1 MDLTL
6 QRTLDICRASET
18 ASQIKVLV
26 SSERTEVHLI
36 KNKYQGIQSEFFTK
50 ENIAF
55 FLIRKT
61 NTTKLGELYYICNLK
76 ETTFSLNLNVDSS

>member
-36 KNKYQGIQSEFFTK
+36 KNKYQGIQAEYFTK
-50 ENIAF
+50 GNIAF
-55 FLIRKT
+55 FFFK
-61 NTTKLGELYYICNLK
+61 
-76 ETTFSLNLNVDSS
+76 

>member
-36 KNKYQGIQSEFFTK
+36 KNKYQGIQAEYFTK
-50 ENIAF
+50 GNIAF
-55 FLIRKT
+55 F
-61 NTTKLGELYYICNLK
+61 
-76 ETTFSLNLNVDSS
+76 FLNKQNKHNKIKRVILHMQSGRNHI